1 MGMVDSTNTTDWNA
15 NDVKFHLA
23 VLGAAGNEL
32 LIPLGF
38 MIESALS
45 NMFEYTAS
53 HNDELRAAL
62 PLHEAI
68 LTAIRRRAPAAARR
82 AARAL
87 LMDTSGVIGKARKPN
102 NAAKSKGEGR
112 KRSA

>member
-1 MGMVDSTNTTDWNA
+1 
-15 NDVKFHLA
+15 
-23 VLGAAGNEL
+23 
-32 LIPLGF
+32 
-38 MIESALS
+38 
-45 NMFEYTAS
+45 MFEYTAS

-87 LMDTSGVIGKARKPN
+87 LMDTSGVIGKARKPT
-102 NAAKSKGEGR
+102 NAAKTKGEGR

>member
-1 MGMVDSTNTTDWNA
+1 M
-15 NDVKFHLA
+15 
-23 VLGAAGNEL
+23 LGAAGNEL

-38 MIESALS
+38 MIEFALS

-68 LTAIRRRAPAAARR
+68 LAAIRRRAPARPAARR
-82 AARAL
+82 ARCWR
-87 LMDTSGVIGKARKPN
+87 TP
-102 NAAKSKGEGR
+102 AA
-112 KRSA
+112 